1 MLATTAYLALSLT
14 GAAFSSPLTSRS
26 VVLRRSTDSSQPAVV
41 DASYDGQCFYP
52 KPTSRF
58 KLDSYLGRWYQV
70 AGTLAPFTAGCKCI
84 YADYSL
90 NENNGTVNVQN
101 GCELEGQ
108 EISIQG
114 TATPLSPSA
123 GYGHVGVL
131 RVQFPGQPAPD
142 CPGPNYIVQEIG
154 AESSGSGCDVNAVS
168 DDAFAI
174 VQAAN
179 FTTLFVLSRQQSP
192 GKASIEASNSNV
204 AWLERAKSMG
214 SDLSN
219 VAVTDQSQCQFT

>member
-1 MLATTAYLALSLT
+1 MLATTAYLALCLT

-26 VVLRRSTDSSQPAVV
+26 VLRRSTNSSQPAVI

-52 KPTSRF
+52 KPTSNF
-58 KLDSYLGRWYQV
+58 ELDSYLGRWYQV

-84 YADYSL
+84 YADYSP
-90 NENNGTVNVQN
+90 NDNGTVNVQN
-101 GCELEGQ
+101 GCELQGR
-108 EISIQG
+108 EINIQG
-114 TATPLSPSA
+114 TATPVSPYA

-131 RVQFPGQPAPD
+131 KVQFPGQPAPD

-154 AESSGSGCDVNAVS
+154 AESSESGCHVNAES

-174 VQAAN
+174 VQASN
-179 FTTLFVLSRQQSP
+179 FTTLFVLSRQQNP
-192 GKASIEASNSNV
+192 ANASIEA
-204 AWLERAKSMG
+204 WLQRAKSLG